1 MVHPSRRPQR
11 VLHHRARSLP
21 AAGAAGAVHPV
32 WARGGHVTDTWPLLY
47 FVKHSL
53 LVCVFTEETPFG
65 WLKKTSCP
73 STGRRIGSAQKPS
86 VFPPPLTDGE
96 RATAGGMGRWLQKA
110 PWSHLK
116 CFVALCCLQSV
127 NAFVQPAPAKALD
140 RAGRTAGQEG
150 VCRVEK
156 DALRLLVPATTRISA
171 PTVPLRKWLE
181 GRVRTGSQSVVRLDM
196 NSNALGVGAAGT
208 AVASVTTTMP
218 PVTIKG
224 VMLLTSCIFLGVCGA
239 TFMR

>member
-1 MVHPSRRPQR
+1 
-11 VLHHRARSLP
+11 
-21 AAGAAGAVHPV
+21 
-32 WARGGHVTDTWPLLY
+32 
-47 FVKHSL
+47 
-53 LVCVFTEETPFG
+53 
-65 WLKKTSCP
+65 
-73 STGRRIGSAQKPS
+73 
-86 VFPPPLTDGE
+86 
-96 RATAGGMGRWLQKA
+96 MGRWLQKA
-110 PWSHLK
+110 PCSHLK

-127 NAFVQPAPAKALD
+127 NAFVQTPPAKALD
-140 RAGRTAGQEG
+140 RAGRTAGQG

-156 DALRLLVPATTRISA
+156 DAIRLLATTRLSA
-171 PTVPLRKWLE
+171 PTVPLRKCLE

>member
-1 MVHPSRRPQR
+1 
-11 VLHHRARSLP
+11 
-21 AAGAAGAVHPV
+21 
-32 WARGGHVTDTWPLLY
+32 
-47 FVKHSL
+47 
-53 LVCVFTEETPFG
+53 
-65 WLKKTSCP
+65 
-73 STGRRIGSAQKPS
+73 
-86 VFPPPLTDGE
+86 
-96 RATAGGMGRWLQKA
+96 MGRWLQKA

-127 NAFVQPAPAKALD
+127 NAFVRPAPAKALD

-208 AVASVTTTMP
+208 AVTSVTTTMP
-218 PVTIKG
+218 LVPRVDSISARRG
-224 VMLLTSCIFLGVCGA
+224 ASATSRSISPACFAPRSRELSERRASYAAISSSKAARARAARWTAPRGSCRRHPPRTGGPRTHWPCPRHRAPSA
-239 TFMR
+239 TCSCASQCPRRAP